1 MNIREWAL
9 ITFTILAQMS
19 VGSFLVL
26 GIVHNYAIKKA
37 GMKEADRLSD
47 RALFAIGFVL
57 LLGLAASLFHLGVPW
72 KAYRAVT
79 NLSTSWLSRE
89 IFCGVLFAGFGAIF
103 AFMQW
108 RKIGSFGL
116 RNIFAWIA
124 VLIGLALLYSMSN
137 VYLLAT
143 EPSWNSLA
151 TPISFFTTSFLLG
164 SLAIGVAFVANYSYI
179 QHNQNVELDIQRELL
194 RDSLRWIAIASLI
207 LLGVEFVVL
216 PIYLASLAAGPV
228 AAIQSVKLIVGPY
241 AWVLVLRLV
250 LEFVGAGI
258 FALFLYKNA
267 LSAGREKVLGNLVY
281 GAFALVLVAEVLG
294 RFLFYAARVRI
305 GI

>member
-19 VGSFLVL
+19 VGSFLIL
-26 GIVHNYAIKKA
+26 GVVHNYAIKKA

-47 RALFAIGFVL
+47 RALFAVGFVL

-79 NLSTSWLSRE
+79 NLNTSWLSRE
-89 IFCGVLFAGFGAIF
+89 ILSGVLFAFFGAVF

-108 RKIGSFGL
+108 RKIGSFSA
-116 RNIFAWIA
+116 RNIVAWIA
-124 VLIGLALLYSMSN
+124 VLIGLALLYCMSN
-137 VYLLAT
+137 VYLLPT
-143 EPSWNSLA
+143 EPAWNTLA
-151 TPISFFTTSFLLG
+151 TPITFFTTTFLLG
-164 SLAIGVAFVANYSYI
+164 ALAIGVAFVANYSYL
-179 QHNQNVELDIQRELL
+179 QRNQQVELNIQRELL

-216 PIYLASLAAGPV
+216 PLYLASLSTGPT
-228 AAIQSVKLIVGPY
+228 AAIQSAKLLVNSYG
-241 AWVLVLRLV
+241 WVLVLRLV
-250 LEFVGAGI
+250 FGFIGAGI

-267 LSAGREKVLGNLVY
+267 MSDGKEKIIGNLVY
-281 GAFALVLVAEVLG
+281 AAFTFVLVAEVLG
-294 RFLFYAARVRI
+294 RFLFYATRVRI

>member
-19 VGSFLVL
+19 VGSFVIL
-26 GIVHNYAIKKA
+26 GVVHNYAIRKA

-47 RALFAIGFVL
+47 RALFAVGFVL

-79 NLSTSWLSRE
+79 NINTSWLSRE
-89 IFCGVLFAGFGAIF
+89 ILSGVLFAFFGAVF
-103 AFMQW
+103 TFLQW
-108 RKIGSFGL
+108 RKIGSFSS
-116 RNIFAWIA
+116 RNIVAWIA
-124 VLIGLALLYSMSN
+124 VLIGLALLYCMSR
-137 VYLLAT
+137 VYLLPT

-151 TPISFFTTSFLLG
+151 TPITFFTTAFLLG
-164 SLAIGVAFVANYSYI
+164 ALAIGVAFVANYSYL
-179 QHNQNVELDIQRELL
+179 QRNQNVELNVQRDLL
-194 RDSLRWIAIASLI
+194 RDSLRGIAIASLI

-216 PIYLASLAAGPV
+216 PIYLASLSAGP
-228 AAIQSVKLIVGPY
+228 AAAVQSAKIIVGTY
-241 AWVLVLRLV
+241 AWVLVLRLI

-267 LSAGREKVLGNLVY
+267 LSAGKEKILGNLIY
-281 GAFALVLVAEVLG
+281 AAFAFVLVAEVLG